1 MVWCVLEW
9 CGAVWRVTCVGYASD
24 ELLRE
29 GQFPGRGEVESQ
41 QVLDDGQ
48 QRQRDTP
55 RLRQRS
61 VQGRWALSR
70 VERVC

>member
-1 MVWCVLEW
+1 MVRFGV
-9 CGAVWRVTCVGYASD
+9 VVTCVGYASD

-29 GQFPGRGEVESQ
+29 GQFPGRGEVEPQ